1 MKHRTAPACVDRGG
15 EEVEAAKP
23 PAGESCTLRIFVGV
37 EDSEDG
43 QLAVRRE
50 FPSGPEDDE
59 AVRRRRSSTN
69 RVLTMLKAALNRAF
83 KDGKVSSDFSNSND
97 LAPMGCLSELLW
109 GVFGGVNV
117 AERWRTPASVRPYL
131 NQL

>member
-1 MKHRTAPACVDRGG
+1 MAHCDKPGRARGEEDFRQTVEPQGQGDGRNDRSDCAKVKHRTAPACVDRGG

-50 FPSGPEDDE
+50 FPQRP
-59 AVRRRRSSTN
+59 RRR
-69 RVLTMLKAALNRAF
+69 
-83 KDGKVSSDFSNSND
+83 
-97 LAPMGCLSELLW
+97 
-109 GVFGGVNV
+109 
-117 AERWRTPASVRPYL
+117 
-131 NQL
+131 